1 MSNMAEMLDKH
12 NINACAI
19 LVGVDPAQNKRN
31 CHRESGFK
39 LTGAN
44 VFFIIHLERM
54 KVQEQP
60 TLFGSFYL
68 FQTWTWEA
76 FLHLTELSNIK
87 NTFLKTIKLSSEV
100 EKWERLLHKG
110 WEGGQRERKEKRW
123 RMAQDSPADK
133 THKRF
138 QWLFHHFRLIYSS
151 FSLCLSF
158 FVYLSIYHSQ

>member
-12 NINACAI
+12 NINAWAI

-44 VFFIIHLERM
+44 VFFIIHLERL

-87 NTFLKTIKLSSEV
+87 TTFLKTIKLSSEV

-110 WEGGQRERKEKRW
+110 WEGGQRERKER
-123 RMAQDSPADK
+123 DGG
-133 THKRF
+133 
-138 QWLFHHFRLIYSS
+138 WLKILLQIKHIKGSNDFFITSDLFILL
-151 FSLCLSF
+151 SLSVSLS
-158 FVYLSIYHSQ
+158 

>member
-19 LVGVDPAQNKRN
+19 LVRVDPIQNKRN

-44 VFFIIHLERM
+44 VFFIIHLEGL
-54 KVQEQP
+54 KLQEQP

-87 NTFLKTIKLSSEV
+87 TTFLKTIKLSSEV

-110 WEGGQRERKEKRW
+110 REGGQRERKGKR
-123 RMAQDSPADK
+123 DGG
-133 THKRF
+133 
-138 QWLFHHFRLIYSS
+138 WLKILLQIKHIKGSNDFFITSDLF
-151 FSLCLSF
+151 FSLSLF
-158 FVYLSIYHSQ
+158 T

>member
-44 VFFIIHLERM
+44 VFFIIHLERL

-87 NTFLKTIKLSSEV
+87 TTFLKTIKLSSEV

-110 WEGGQRERKEKRW
+110 WEGGQRERKER
-123 RMAQDSPADK
+123 DGG
-133 THKRF
+133 
-138 QWLFHHFRLIYSS
+138 WLKILLQIKHIKGSNDFFITSDLFILL
-151 FSLCLSF
+151 SLSVSLS
-158 FVYLSIYHSQ
+158 